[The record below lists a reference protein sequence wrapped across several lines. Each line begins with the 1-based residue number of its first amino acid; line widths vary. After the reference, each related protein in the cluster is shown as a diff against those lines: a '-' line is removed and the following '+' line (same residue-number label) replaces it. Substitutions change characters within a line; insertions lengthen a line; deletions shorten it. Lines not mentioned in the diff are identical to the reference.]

1 MKAKMYTKPH
11 PIYIGNKTIGFNEPC
26 FIIAEAGISHGGDP
40 ETAVSLVDIAVS
52 AGADA
57 VKFHSFIA
65 DDLSNPGSYRDSIKQ
80 YELSSDFY
88 KTLHHYCIKQ
98 GIIFLSTPYTIQSL
112 DVLDPLVPAYKIA
125 SGDINN
131 TPFLEAVARRD
142 KPIILSTGMSYFSE
156 VKSALETI
164 RNINPVAEVIILHCT
179 SQYPCPPSDV
189 NLRAMM
195 TLRDNFNCLVGYSD
209 HTVGIEASLLA
220 RAMGASVIEKH
231 FTTLDALPDSPD
243 YETSLLPIA
252 LADLV
257 SEIRRVESVL
267 GSDIKQPTSHELVN
281 QSIFRKSLVAKRDIP
296 PNSIISRDDIVIK
309 RPGSGISPDLIR
321 LLIGSKSSKFIK
333 KDSLFTPQ
341 EK

>member
-1 MKAKMYTKPH
+1 M
-11 PIYIGNKTIGFNEPC
+11 
-26 FIIAEAGISHGGDP
+26 
-40 ETAVSLVDIAVS
+40 
-52 AGADA
+52 
-57 VKFHSFIA
+57 SF
-65 DDLSNPGSYRDSIKQ
+65 
-80 YELSSDFY
+80 
-88 KTLHHYCIKQ
+88 
-98 GIIFLSTPYTIQSL
+98 
-112 DVLDPLVPAYKIA
+112 
-125 SGDINN
+125 
-131 TPFLEAVARRD
+131 
-142 KPIILSTGMSYFSE
+142 FSE

-164 RNINPVAEVIILHCT
+164 RNINPIAEVIILHCT

-195 TLRDNFNCLVGYSD
+195 TLRDNLGCLVGYSD
-209 HTVGIEASLLA
+209 HTVGIESSLLA

-231 FTTLDALPDSPD
+231 FTVLDALPDSPD

-281 QSIFRKSLVAKRDIP
+281 RPIFRKSLVASRDIP
-296 PNSIISRDDIVIK
+296 SNSVISRDDIVVK
-309 RPGSGISPDLIR
+309 RPGSGIPPDLIR

-333 KDSLFTPQ
+333 KDSLFTLQ